1 MEDLKPRRRGRYPA
15 ELRERAVRMVF
26 EAEPHSNSQWAAIC
40 SIAEKLG
47 PTPEAVRR
55 WVRQAEI
62 DRGDR
67 GGLTTE
73 EHVLRRADTDRE
85 EVGSTSVGGLL
96 QGTRIRGGKP
106 LCEVA
111 EGS

>member
-1 MEDLKPRRRGRYPA
+1 MGDLQPRRQGTYPS

-26 EAEPHSNSQWAAIC
+26 EATPHSSSQWAAIC

-73 EHVLRRADTDRE
+73 EPVRLKRLARTP
-85 EVGSTSVGGLL
+85 STSSG
-96 QGTRIRGGKP
+96 
-106 LCEVA
+106 
-111 EGS
+111 